1 MGDYE
6 RGFTDALELVVSELE
21 DAKDLKDAKER
32 VKLLLSLAL
41 EHKMTE
47 LKTQTGL
54 RGHQAWLRHE
64 ISTCSPRQR
73 HMNSLMRV

>member
-47 LKTQTGL
+47 LKHKLGYVVLTPSSSRATGP
-54 RGHQAWLRHE
+54 RHGH
-64 ISTCSPRQR
+64 
-73 HMNSLMRV
+73 

>member
-1 MGDYE
+1 VSDYE

-21 DAKDLKDAKER
+21 DAENLEDARTR

-47 LKTQTGL
+47 LKRRLGYVAV
-54 RGHQAWLRHE
+54 RR
-64 ISTCSPRQR
+64 S
-73 HMNSLMRV
+73 

>member
-47 LKTQTGL
+47 LKHKLGYVAI
-54 RGHQAWLRHE
+54 RR
-64 ISTCSPRQR
+64 S
-73 HMNSLMRV
+73 

>member
-32 VKLLLSLAL
+32 VKLPLSLAL

-47 LKTQTGL
+47 LKHRLGYVAIK
-54 RGHQAWLRHE
+54 RD
-64 ISTCSPRQR
+64 
-73 HMNSLMRV
+73 

>member
-32 VKLLLSLAL
+32 VRLLLSLAL

-47 LKTQTGL
+47 LKHRLGYVAIK
-54 RGHQAWLRHE
+54 RG
-64 ISTCSPRQR
+64 
-73 HMNSLMRV
+73 

>member
-1 MGDYE
+1 MSDYE

-21 DAKDLKDAKER
+21 DAENLEDARTR

-47 LKTQTGL
+47 LKRRLGYVAV
-54 RGHQAWLRHE
+54 RRD
-64 ISTCSPRQR
+64 
-73 HMNSLMRV
+73 

>member
-32 VKLLLSLAL
+32 VRLLLSLAL
-41 EHKMTE
+41 KHKMME
-47 LKTQTGL
+47 LKRRLGYVAIK
-54 RGHQAWLRHE
+54 RD
-64 ISTCSPRQR
+64 
-73 HMNSLMRV
+73 

>member
-1 MGDYE
+1 MKEYE

-21 DAKDLKDAKER
+21 DAENLEDARTR

-47 LKTQTGL
+47 LKRRLGYVAIK
-54 RGHQAWLRHE
+54 RD
-64 ISTCSPRQR
+64 
-73 HMNSLMRV
+73 

>member
-21 DAKDLKDAKER
+21 EARDLEDAKAR
-32 VKLLLSLAL
+32 VRLLLSLAL

-47 LKTQTGL
+47 LKHRLGYVVLTTSSSRAAGPG
-54 RGHQAWLRHE
+54 REH
-64 ISTCSPRQR
+64 
-73 HMNSLMRV
+73 

>member
-1 MGDYE
+1 MKEYE

-21 DAKDLKDAKER
+21 DAENLEDARTR

-47 LKTQTGL
+47 LKRRLGYVAV
-54 RGHQAWLRHE
+54 RRD
-64 ISTCSPRQR
+64 
-73 HMNSLMRV
+73 

>member
-1 MGDYE
+1 MKEYE

-21 DAKDLKDAKER
+21 DAENLEDARTR

-47 LKTQTGL
+47 LKRRLGYVAV
-54 RGHQAWLRHE
+54 RR
-64 ISTCSPRQR
+64 S
-73 HMNSLMRV
+73 

>member
-1 MGDYE
+1 MKEYE

-21 DAKDLKDAKER
+21 DATDLEDARTR

-47 LKTQTGL
+47 LKRRLGYVAI
-54 RGHQAWLRHE
+54 RRD
-64 ISTCSPRQR
+64 
-73 HMNSLMRV
+73 

>member
-21 DAKDLKDAKER
+21 DARDLEDARTR
-32 VKLLLSLAL
+32 VRLLLSLAL

-47 LKTQTGL
+47 LKRRLGYVTVK
-54 RGHQAWLRHE
+54 R
-64 ISTCSPRQR
+64 S
-73 HMNSLMRV
+73 

>member
-21 DAKDLKDAKER
+21 EAKNLKDAKER
-32 VKLLLSLAL
+32 VRLLLSLAL

-47 LKTQTGL
+47 LKHRLGYVVIR
-54 RGHQAWLRHE
+54 RG
-64 ISTCSPRQR
+64 
-73 HMNSLMRV
+73 